1 MKRRTHF
8 VTLAAWLALPGLS
21 LAGLAPAMAQFGPQV
36 GPVEP
41 GALMS
46 EPDLTPGRD
55 APAEPVARA
64 DGYRLRG
71 RCDVAIPIYR
81 ALANQGTG
89 YELAEFNLGRC
100 LLETAK
106 KAPDPATAESM
117 KREAGAWTLKAANR
131 GLPNAQNAMASMY
144 LDGEG
149 VTANSVEAGKWS
161 LLYHDNAA
169 RRMYGLPDIAPALQ
183 ARLDAALNEK
193 NWDDAKARAQAWS
206 AAP

>member
-1 MKRRTHF
+1 MLT
-8 VTLAAWLALPGLS
+8 GLT
-21 LAGLAPAMAQFGPQV
+21 LAGLALTCPAPAMAQFAPQI

-41 GALMS
+41 GGLLDS
-46 EPDLTPGRD
+46 PDPGR
-55 APAEPVARA
+55 AAAASAEPVARA
-64 DGYRLRG
+64 DGYRLQG

-100 LLETAK
+100 LLDTAK

-117 KREAGAWTLKAANR
+117 KREAGDWTLKAANR

-149 VTANSVEAGKWS
+149 VTANPVEAGKWS

-169 RRMYGLPDIAPALQ
+169 RRMYGLPDTAPALQ
-183 ARLDAALNEK
+183 TRLDAALNEK
-193 NWDDAKARAQAWS
+193 NWDDARARAQAWS